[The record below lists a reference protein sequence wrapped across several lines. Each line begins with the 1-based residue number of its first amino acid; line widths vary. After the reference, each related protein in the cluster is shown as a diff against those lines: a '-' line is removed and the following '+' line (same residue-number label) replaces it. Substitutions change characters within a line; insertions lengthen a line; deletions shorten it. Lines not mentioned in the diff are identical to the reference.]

1 MQSGKCPKCGST
13 NLAPRTNTRMLTV
26 KRITCHER
34 LFVELYAATPEEAD
48 STRQM
53 VTLIYLVIFAIIA
66 AASVLPWLL
75 F

>member
-1 MQSGKCPKCGST
+1 
-13 NLAPRTNTRMLTV
+13 MLTV